1 MICCLTI
8 PSFSIWNKTGA
19 WWENWAKSW
28 LGLIVISGCSLPFIR
43 LAWTCAQHP
52 STVDINR
59 NAIEGKCTI
68 IVFAL
73 ILFYITPSQFSQ
85 GGNKQNH
92 PRPEFNRLNFQ
103 VSIDICL
110 CGGKIVQGF
119 FSDRIRLCL
128 GIRFSAHHKAE
139 TLQVCVCYTPPKSW
153 HFPIDRDHHVYRPTR
168 EKVGEL
174 MAEAAEKLETVPH
187 HPSLNFVDLWLELI
201 KPIDPF
207 PNSHVFHGPC

>member
-1 MICCLTI
+1 
-8 PSFSIWNKTGA
+8 
-19 WWENWAKSW
+19 